1 MAKDLIRAITHENYG
16 KAESG
21 LQKYYHK
28 VEKVIY
34 HTPREFTKESIE
46 KGGVFNFASD
56 EFMTQPDTSN
66 GLPFIVGGVS
76 LSSLLAL
83 FFLLKEELGTPG
95 TVYVCIAVTALIF
108 SIIYYFTKPPK
119 ESILNRR
126 DGLVTMEGA
135 LYQPNITM
143 RFKNVIF
150 CFSTGGEN
158 GLGAYKLEAIRPNN
172 YTFAM
177 FHASGKDCYY
187 DMSFFTWYM
196 DKNRPLPPGSAF
208 DPFRQK
214 DFERRK
220 AEGFPRPLYMSNV
233 PTPEATLEQ
242 QKERERF
249 WKEEFVEKDGVLMR
263 HFTSSGIDK

>member
-66 GLPFIVGGVS
+66 GLPFIVGGISLVMIFALLIPTGEKWTIMPIIFLSVSSVS
-76 LSSLLAL
+76 L
-83 FFLLKEELGTPG
+83 
-95 TVYVCIAVTALIF
+95 IF
-108 SIIYYFTKPPK
+108 CIIYYFTKPPK

-233 PTPEATLEQ
+233 PTPEANLEQ

>member
-1 MAKDLIRAITHENYG
+1 MAKDLTRAITHENYG

-28 VEKVIY
+28 VEKIIY
-34 HTPREFTKESIE
+34 HTPMKLTKEEVE
-46 KGGVFNFASD
+46 KGGVFTFSSD
-56 EFMTQPDTSN
+56 EFITSPDTSN

-119 ESILNRR
+119 ENILNRR
-126 DGLVTMEGA
+126 DGLITIEGA

-143 RFKNVIF
+143 RFKDVI
-150 CFSTGGEN
+150 CCYSTGGEN
-158 GLGAYKLEAIRPNN
+158 GLGAFRLEVIRPNN

-177 FHASGKDCYY
+177 LNAGDKDCYR
-187 DMSFFTWYM
+187 DISFFTWYM

-208 DPFRQK
+208 DPFRKK

-220 AEGFPRPLYMSNV
+220 EEGFPRPLYMSNV
-233 PTPEATLEQ
+233 PTPEATPEQ

-249 WKEEFVEKDGVLMR
+249 WKEEFIEKDGVLMR
-263 HFTSSGIDK
+263 HFTSSGVDK